1 MPTLQTRIGPRSYT
15 ELAGSHK
22 EAPEGTK
29 VRRVALNKVIDFSVQ
44 FQSLASQAEIELQKA
59 AVKLRQRAPF
69 SRPEVSAILGGK
81 AEDIA
86 AFTAEATKLG
96 LTAIEPDDA
105 DSMLGIRRFK
115 GTYARVREL
124 FPELDLRIWHAT
136 HPAHGEVEFIGRD
149 GPINI
154 WDHYYGAITL
164 VAGLDERPIAD
175 ANIVRFRPGMVKS
188 HAINGLT
195 SRGIARKQGVPV
207 DDLLKNVPPGMVTAF
222 ISLSNS
228 NPVRL
233 QKQLQSDV
241 NVLAKAEGVPAA
253 QVTVIP
259 VRGYNPKGF
268 DWDSYVE
275 DALDAQAHASL
286 NPRGIILVFLCSND
300 DDSFAAG
307 HEAAVAYTL
316 HKIKGISISWGGPAV
331 SFTTQTQSRWK
342 RSVDAGIL
350 LGIFTTAATGDNGSK
365 DGTKSDTPDAP
376 SIIPG
381 IIGCGGTDEDAT
393 DDSGLINVI
402 RTWNDMAEGG
412 GAGGGGVDDKVW
424 PKQAFEANTN
434 TPPNAESGKLG
445 HATSQIGDIAAPK
458 CGPDVYVRGVPQ
470 KVGGTS
476 HASPYG
482 LIKLALINSLLE
494 HPITDMNG
502 FIYDHQGKGLF
513 VQVTEPGTNGDYSAK
528 PGDVYNVP
536 LGFGRIVF
544 VNFLAYAKHV
554 QDGLPLAA

>member
-1 MPTLQTRIGPRSYT
+1 MPSLQTRIGPRSYT
-15 ELAGSHK
+15 ELTGSHK
-22 EAPEGTK
+22 DAPEGTK
-29 VRRVALNKVIDFSVQ
+29 VRRVALNKMIDFSVQ
-44 FQSLASQAEIELQKA
+44 FQSLASQAEIDQHKADVKARRRSPLSRAEVTEL
-59 AVKLRQRAPF
+59 LN
-69 SRPEVSAILGGK
+69 GK
-81 AEDIA
+81 TEDIA

-96 LTAIEPDDA
+96 LTAIEPDAA
-105 DSMLGIRRFK
+105 DLMLGIRRFK

-124 FPELDLRIWHAT
+124 FPELDLWVWKASN
-136 HPAHGEVEFIGRD
+136 PSHGELEFIGRD

-154 WDHYYGAITL
+154 WDHYQGAVTL
-164 VAGLDERPIAD
+164 IAGLDERPVAD
-175 ANIVRFRPGMVKS
+175 TNTVRFRPGMVKS

-207 DDLLKNVPPGMVTAF
+207 DDLLKNVPAGMCTAF

-228 NPVRL
+228 NPKRL
-233 QKQLQSDV
+233 QTQLQSDV
-241 NVLAKAEGVPAA
+241 NVMAKAEGVQAA
-253 QVTVIP
+253 QVIVIP

-275 DALDAQAHASL
+275 DALDAQAHAAL

-316 HKIKGISISWGGPAV
+316 QKIKCISISWGGPAV
-331 SFTTQTQSRWK
+331 SFTAQTQSRWK

-350 LGIFTTAATGDNGSK
+350 MGVFTTAATGDNGSK
-365 DGTKSDTPDAP
+365 DGTQSDTPDAP

-393 DDSGLINVI
+393 VGSGLINVI

-424 PKQAFEANTN
+424 PKQDFEANTK

-458 CGPDVYVRGVPQ
+458 CGPDVFVRGVRQ

-476 HASPYG
+476 HASPFG
-482 LIKLALINSLLE
+482 AIKLALINCLLE

-502 FIYDHQGKGLF
+502 FIYDHQDKGLF
-513 VQVTEPGTNGDYSAK
+513 LQVTESGTNGDYSAN

-536 LGFGRIVF
+536 LGFGRMAF
-544 VNFLAYAKHV
+544 NPFLAYAKHV